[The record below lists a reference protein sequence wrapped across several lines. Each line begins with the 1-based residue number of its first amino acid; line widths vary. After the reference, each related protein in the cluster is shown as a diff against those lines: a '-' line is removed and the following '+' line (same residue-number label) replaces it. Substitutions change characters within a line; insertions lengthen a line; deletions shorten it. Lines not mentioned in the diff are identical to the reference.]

1 MRKYN
6 YNERLVKELNITPFI
21 KKYNFNNEEYNTA
34 IFCAL
39 SSVYSH
45 TLSKEGVTSKSILLG
60 DYYSFE
66 YYSLLKNSLDKL
78 ANLSDTMK
86 SGYFQVVTGKIDL
99 EEFYF
104 SIIKT
109 WFSFYDVEFNE
120 SDSKLITFI

>member
-1 MRKYN
+1 M
-6 YNERLVKELNITPFI
+6 
-21 KKYNFNNEEYNTA
+21 
-34 IFCAL
+34 
-39 SSVYSH
+39 
-45 TLSKEGVTSKSILLG
+45 TSKSILLG

-66 YYSLLKNSLDKL
+66 YYSLLKDSLDKL

-86 SGYFQVVTGKIDL
+86 SGYFQVVTGKINL

-120 SDSKLITFI
+120 SDSKLVTFI